1 MATEL
6 LHTTNDTLVWHT
18 PAHNLK
24 SFVYLLCWI
33 ITLYN
38 GPKSQLCSD
47 SSKKLALEGWYEGND
62 LAIFAN
68 NKEGCMLSNSH
79 LNDITNYY
87 IKLSPCIA
95 VLSSLVHEQHQHN
108 HRTRESTP
116 VNYLTGSKYPHSV
129 KDPVLFNYNMVISIL
144 CHTCLYLNNEEL
156 SEKDITTFQLFF
168 LTKKDYTHLVSG
180 EEISVCSSTNILDL
194 GGSCYSKKGEF
205 CIVYEV
211 PRQCNLMYIFY
222 VSTLHIFV
230 SGFQNFVAK
239 FCQPSQVTNEV
250 KSFMQ
255 YHICEQF
262 VSNQVMDRLEVGI

>member
-6 LHTTNDTLVWHT
+6 LHTTNNTLVWHT

-33 ITLYN
+33 ITLYD

-47 SSKKLALEGWYEGND
+47 SSEKLALEGWYEGND

-194 GGSCYSKKGEF
+194 GGSCYSKK
-205 CIVYEV
+205 
-211 PRQCNLMYIFY
+211 R
-222 VSTLHIFV
+222 
-230 SGFQNFVAK
+230 
-239 FCQPSQVTNEV
+239 
-250 KSFMQ
+250 
-255 YHICEQF
+255 
-262 VSNQVMDRLEVGI
+262 